1 MNTAI
6 LTGHTQSW
14 SLRIYSLSQAGHVTD
29 ITSQTTCHSGQEI
42 VLKVRTS
49 GFLSTRVH
57 YEQVITTRKRSLGQ
71 GNVFTHVC
79 YSVHRGRGSLY
90 DVTSCL
96 VAWSHVPSGVSVSG
110 PMFLPG
116 DLCPEGT
123 LSEGSVRGLCS
134 GSLVR
139 ETTQTETPHMG
150 KSGRYTSYWN
160 AFLLSFLN
168 WGTTF

>member
-1 MNTAI
+1 MFQTTELVNTAI

-96 VAWSHVPSGVSVSG
+96 VAWPHVPSRGSLSRGDSAGGVSVQGVLSG
-110 PMFLPG
+110 RPPRQR
-116 DLCPEGT
+116 P
-123 LSEGSVRGLCS
+123 
-134 GSLVR
+134 
-139 ETTQTETPHMG
+139 PHMG